1 MSCPRCGGML
11 AAELAAMMDTL
22 VCGKTVF
29 ESSYCHCDDF
39 DCSMG
44 ACLLPEE
51 AAPAAEPPNDCRV
64 SEMEKLSTQ
73 CQR

>member
-39 DCSMG
+39 DCSMW

-51 AAPAAEPPNDCRV
+51 KAPAAEPPNDCRV
-64 SEMEKLSTQ
+64 SEMEKL
-73 CQR
+73 